1 MSFSFSF
8 LFLSSFLFYSLQGLG
23 LMEGGQPVMNSI
35 RQAEKAAKKV
45 EAQAHFEALRA
56 EQAKKMALLKAEAQR
71 KAEIQA
77 AKEQQA
83 PSEKDLKREPKSKW
97 GKLTNGFKDAVLFP
111 DGGPKSTMF

>member
-1 MSFSFSF
+1 MS
-8 LFLSSFLFYSLQGLG
+8 
-23 LMEGGQPVMNSI
+23 SI
-35 RQAEKAAKKV
+35 RQAEKAAKKA
-45 EAQAHFEALRA
+45 EAQAHFEVLRA

-77 AKEQQA
+77 AKEQT

-97 GKLTNGFKDAVLFP
+97 GKLANGIKDAVLFP